1 MVFRSAHA
9 WLLSV
14 SALLLAGS
22 GRARSEPPAAG
33 LEPAATTTA
42 AASTTATLPAPSL
55 VPDPNPP
62 EPVTLGRPHLDLGL
76 GRWVAPVIRDGAAD
90 GEAILTIDPNLQAKL
105 ERSLENWTVPWGAI
119 VMLDPRDGRVLA
131 LAEHSHAQPA
141 RQDLALSALS
151 PAASIFKLVTAT
163 ALLEA
168 GVEPDQT
175 VCYHGGKRRLQPKLL
190 ADDARR
196 DRRCTTLVS
205 AFGHSTNTVFAKLAG
220 RGLDGPALRAT
231 AARFLFN
238 GAIPFARPV
247 ETSTV
252 EVGDDPFEVA
262 NTAAGFGKVR
272 LSPLHGALLAEIV
285 ANRGVLVPPRLVA
298 ELRGAVLPPEPEP
311 RRVVAPE
318 VAGRLA
324 EMMRATVTEGTA
336 RRAFRRVAPA
346 LRGVQVAGKTGSLFE
361 RAPFRD
367 HTLFVGYAP
376 ADRPEVAIAVVVV
389 NERTWRVRAP
399 SLAREALEIYFG
411 TRVADAGPAALQ
423 RVAAR

>member
-1 MVFRSAHA
+1 MVFRSAHL
-9 WLLSV
+9 WIVVL
-14 SALLLAGS
+14 SALLLAGI
-22 GRARSEPPAAG
+22 GVARPDGSSLDAAV
-33 LEPAATTTA
+33 
-42 AASTTATLPAPSL
+42 SVL
-55 VPDPNPP
+55 VPDPNPAP
-62 EPVTLGRPHLDLGL
+62 PAVLGEPRLDLAL
-76 GRWVAPVIRDGAAD
+76 GRWVAPLGDA
-90 GEAILTIDPNLQAKL
+90 EAVLTIDPNLQARL
-105 ERSLENWTVPWGAI
+105 ERALEGWTVPWGAI

-131 LAEHSHAQPA
+131 LAEHSRAEPA
-141 RQDLALSALS
+141 RRDLALSAMS

-168 GVEPDQT
+168 GVEADRT

-196 DRRCTTLVS
+196 DRRCTTLTS

-220 RGLDGPALRAT
+220 RDLDGPALRAA

-238 GAIPFARPV
+238 AAIPFARPV

-252 EVGDDPFEVA
+252 EVGDEPFDVA

-272 LSPLHGALLAEIV
+272 LSPLHGAMLAGIV
-285 ANRGVLVPPRLVA
+285 ANGGVLVPPRLVDDV
-298 ELRGAVLPPEPEP
+298 RGGPLPAEPEP
-311 RRVVAPE
+311 RRIVSPE
-318 VAGRLA
+318 VAARLA
-324 EMMRATVTEGTA
+324 GMMRATVTEGTA
-336 RRAFRRVAPA
+336 RKAFRRVASP

-367 HTLFVGYAP
+367 HSLFVGYAP
-376 ADRPEVAIAVVVV
+376 ADRPEVAIAVLVV

-411 TRVADAGPAALQ
+411 TKIADAEPGRLS
-423 RVAAR
+423 RTAAR